1 MSAINPIIPIPV
13 PNIAAEDAARPHD
26 PDAPVNAVSATGPAR
41 AVESEENRP
50 PSEYQNAPDAYDLS
64 RAARAMAETSRP
76 QEDAE
81 READPLDAVRIRDNR
96 SIRELMQTFQ
106 NYNNSAAVSRFVS
119 HLDGFIRYGAPYTDS
134 GEPSVIANL
143 RAQENAVY
151 TSLGLSR
158 NASRNLEV
166 RESVAQAIDRWFAG
180 SGVFSPEMLRYSSV
194 DGFRFVPLST
204 PARATTRAAEV
215 LSTYDRNRIAA
226 YLREMALLTPQDFMF
241 YDPTGLGAL
250 GLDDRRTFLAQ
261 VDELLRQQRIDARAA
276 ELRYIADEEE
286 RIRVETL
293 EDDDRIQTRLDELR
307 DEINTYYG
315 QLRYMVHQYKA
326 GIISEALA

>member
-1 MSAINPIIPIPV
+1 MSAINPIIPVPV
-13 PNIAAEDAARPHD
+13 PNIAAEDAAQPYD
-26 PDAPVNAVSATGPAR
+26 PDRPVNSVSATSAAR

-50 PSEYQNAPDAYDLS
+50 PSEYGTAPDAYDLS
-64 RAARAMAETSRP
+64 RAAREMATTRS
-76 QEDAE
+76 QEDTE
-81 READPLDAVRIRDNR
+81 RDANPLDAGRIRDNR

-134 GEPSVIANL
+134 GEDSVIANL

-158 NASRNLEV
+158 NSSRNLEI
-166 RESVAQAIDRWFAG
+166 RESVAQAIDRWFVG
-180 SGVFSPEMLRYSSV
+180 NGVFSPEMVRYSST

-204 PARATTRAAEV
+204 PARAVTRAAEV

-226 YLREMALLTPQDFMF
+226 YLREMANLTPQDFMF

-250 GLDDRRTFLAQ
+250 GLDDRRTFLAR

-286 RIRVETL
+286 RLRIEAI
-293 EDDDRIQTRLDELR
+293 EDAERIQTRLDELR

-326 GIISEALA
+326 GIISESLA